1 MKSFILPFDKIF
13 TFVHKIYPDAL
24 PLKWPYSLSGKSGKI
39 AIRSGLHIRSRATD
53 RLSASSTATAFL
65 SRSRV
70 RARRNL
76 LIQGSIIDP
85 QRAHM

>member
-13 TFVHKIYPDAL
+13 TFVHKIYPGAL

-53 RLSASSTATAFL
+53 RLSASSTATAFFEPFPC
-65 SRSRV
+65 
-70 RARRNL
+70 ART
-76 LIQGSIIDP
+76 SKP
-85 QRAHM
+85 AHTR